1 MAGSSQIFLSWEESR
16 TKQFKAIK
24 GIFGDER
31 IEHPSDWWMGTLC
44 PQKLVS
50 HPQPGNSQL
59 GFLGKMCA
67 LENCKFPEWEGS
79 CFLEP
84 PLRALLSSEA
94 REQLCKGTRHLR
106 ERKTPVGVCKG
117 ELTPPTART
126 EGRKRLI
133 LLRQAAWEIDCHC
146 ASKDRTRSSFP
157 HSLSWATAIAK
168 VSGTTHAALSAQQQ
182 SFQSA
187 HVGVSTLRHP
197 PSRIK
202 WDCID

>member
-1 MAGSSQIFLSWEESR
+1 MAGSGQIFLSWEESR
-16 TKQFKAIK
+16 TKQSQAIK

-31 IEHPSDWWMGTLC
+31 TEHPSDWWMGTLC

-50 HPQPGNSQL
+50 HPQPGNSKL

-79 CFLEP
+79 YFLKP

-94 REQLCKGTRHLR
+94 REEHCKETHHLR
-106 ERKTPVGVCKG
+106 GRKIPS
-117 ELTPPTART
+117 PPLAPPITAWT

-133 LLRQAAWEIDCHC
+133 LLRQAAWETDWHC
-146 ASKDRTRSSFP
+146 ASKDRTWSSFP

-168 VSGTTHAALSAQQQ
+168 VSGTTRAALSTQQQ
-182 SFQSA
+182 LF
-187 HVGVSTLRHP
+187 HVGVSTLVHP
-197 PSRIK
+197 PYWIK
-202 WDCID
+202 WDFID